1 MVDLSGEGNDKSM
14 QSDSDMR
21 SKAVCHEISQVRSV
35 FVSYGLSLFWDF

>member
-1 MVDLSGEGNDKSM
+1 MDLSRQGKDKSM

-21 SKAVCHEISQVRSV
+21 SKAVCHEISPVRSI